1 MTARQ
6 RIVAGT
12 AATLTWQAV
21 DQDGEPADP
30 GTTTVAVAG
39 SARTVVLAAGTATT
53 VSGTARTVAIAAQSL
68 DQLTVTWT
76 GATATATATVDVVG
90 GVYFT
95 TAQLRADQTSVIDTV
110 RFTTAEI
117 VEARTITETIFEQR
131 TRTAFVPRF
140 AVLTST
146 RGSKIARTG
155 IRAVR
160 WVQTVDDT
168 YYTTAADIEDLVTIT
183 QAGLDCA
190 QSVERVG
197 LSYGFDACPADVRK
211 AAMLYTRHI
220 LAEAAA
226 SGIDMRA
233 IATSAPDGQAFGAVT
248 PNRANAVTGIE
259 SVDEVLR
266 AYYYRAAVRSVRTG
280 GY

>member
-39 SARTVVLAAGTATT
+39 SAGTVVLAAGTATT
-53 VSGTARTVAIAAQSL
+53 VSGTARTVSIPAQSL

-90 GVYFT
+90 GVYFSA
-95 TAQLRADQTSVIDTV
+95 AQLRADQTAVIDSA
-110 RFTTAEI
+110 RFTTAMI
-117 VEARTITETIFEQR
+117 VEARTIAETVFEQR
-131 TRTAFVPRF
+131 THTAFLPRF

-155 IRAVR
+155 IRAV
-160 WVQTVDDT
+160 
-168 YYTTAADIEDLVTIT
+168 
-183 QAGLDCA
+183 
-190 QSVERVG
+190 
-197 LSYGFDACPADVRK
+197 
-211 AAMLYTRHI
+211 
-220 LAEAAA
+220 
-226 SGIDMRA
+226 
-233 IATSAPDGQAFGAVT
+233 
-248 PNRANAVTGIE
+248 
-259 SVDEVLR
+259 
-266 AYYYRAAVRSVRTG
+266 
-280 GY
+280 